1 MNSKK
6 EKIDLKSFLDEKA
19 ELYENLY
26 FIENDPIQIPHQF
39 KHKEDIEIAAFF
51 TSIIAWGQRKTI
63 INNAR
68 KLMSFMDNAPHD
80 FILHH
85 EEEDL
90 KPFLGFV
97 HRTFNSDDLL
107 YFIHRLKR
115 IYKEEGGLE
124 KVFTDLINDNK
135 GNVLDAISQF
145 KGRFFDE
152 DHLIR
157 TEKHLSDPG
166 KGSSAKRINMFLRWM
181 VRSDKKE
188 VDFALWKGISTSS
201 LYLPLDIHTGNV
213 ARHFGLLDRKQNDRK
228 ALEELMT
235 ILRVMDPMD
244 PVKYDFALFGVG
256 VNEGKLEGS
265 VRLFDQGF

>member
-1 MNSKK
+1 MTVNK
-6 EKIDLKSFLDEKA
+6 EIIQLKSFLDEKA

-26 FIENDPIQIPHQF
+26 FIENDPIQIPHHF
-39 KHKEDIEIAAFF
+39 KKKEDVEIAAFF

-68 KLMSFMDNAPHD
+68 KLMSFMDNAPYD

-90 KPFLGFV
+90 KTFLGFV

-107 YFIHRLKR
+107 YFIYRLKL

-124 KVFTDLINDNK
+124 KIFTESVLRNN

-145 KGRFFDE
+145 KTDFFNRE
-152 DHLIR
+152 HLNR

-188 VDFALWKGISTSS
+188 VDFGLWKGIPTSS
-201 LYLPLDIHTGNV
+201 LYLPLDVHTGNV
-213 ARHFGLLDRKQNDRK
+213 ARHFGLLDRKQDDRK

-235 ILRVMDPMD
+235 ILRAMDPMD
-244 PVKYDFALFGVG
+244 PVKYDFALFGMG
-256 VNEGKLEGS
+256 VNEGK
-265 VRLFDQGF
+265 